1 MATERRSEAI
11 WIESKGYWEIKVQ
24 KNGVRVSRRSSTP
37 GRKGKHEAEAK
48 ADKWLAQGT
57 AEMRFSAAWDAY
69 LNGLQN
75 GTGTGNYKNNEQYGR
90 LHLLPNLKHK
100 KLNKITRADW
110 QQCINEMATE
120 KELAERTCRNVISS
134 IMAFISFCEG
144 ESWEVAP
151 IKKKLTIPSTATPQ
165 KEKTILQPDALK
177 VLFSDDSFPYRNKVI
192 PAFYIHAWRFYIVT
206 GLRRGELVG
215 LQNED
220 ISTTLSVKRNINN
233 YLEET
238 HGKNENARRVMK
250 LGEIASSIIKDQRE
264 MLESMGIKS
273 KWVFP
278 DKHGERSDPRLIYKQ
293 WVRYMNYHGFDEC
306 SIQGMRRTFV
316 SINKVD
322 TPLELIKMMVGH
334 SVSMDTIG
342 VYGAEVDG
350 EKERAATCVDNA
362 FKQTLGIC

>member
-1 MATERRSEAI
+1 MATERRAEAC
-11 WIESKGYWEIKVQ
+11 WIESKGYWQIKVQ
-24 KNGVRVSRRSSTP
+24 KNGVRKPFTSSTK

-48 ADKWLAQGT
+48 ADKWLAKGT
-57 AEMRFSAAWDAY
+57 TEMRFVSAWDSY
-69 LNGLQN
+69 LESLKTGS
-75 GTGTGNYKNNEQYGR
+75 GTGNYKNNEQYGR
-90 LHLLPNLKHK
+90 LHLMPFLKHK
-100 KLNKITRADW
+100 KLHKITRMDW
-110 QQCINEMATE
+110 QQCINEMANE
-120 KELAERTCRNVISS
+120 KGLAERTCRNVISS

-144 ESWEVAP
+144 ENWEVMP
-151 IKKKLTIPSTATPQ
+151 IKKKLTIPNTATPE

-215 LQNED
+215 LKNED
-220 ISTTLSVKRNINN
+220 VGTTLSIKRNVNN

-238 HGKNENARRVMK
+238 HGKNENARRIMK
-250 LGEIASSIIKDQRE
+250 LGEIASSIIAEQRE
-264 MLESMGIKS
+264 MLKQMGIES

-278 DKHGERSDPRLIYKQ
+278 DKYGERSDPRLIYKQ
-293 WVRYMNYHGFDEC
+293 WVRYMQFHGFDEC

-322 TPLELIKMMVGH
+322 TPLELIKMLVGH

-350 EKERAATCVDNA
+350 EKERAATYVDNA
-362 FKQTLGIC
+362 FKQVLHI